1 MTRCKIC
8 DCKLHSGDLCRRCKD
23 EQEWLNTRD
32 YFCKRCGKHLPGA
45 TDEGYCAECRKS
57 AKSYTGPKDCPV
69 CGRELTKNGHCHGC
83 RLKKLQQERKTM
95 ETKHNPFCKQCGLR
109 AARENSSL
117 CQSCAIKNG
126 KNRKKEERRQL
137 AKEKPTT
144 SPTTEKACAE
154 CGAVGKIASRGLCWR
169 CYNDLGIRL
178 RYSVKHPEAG
188 VNKANAAKKAI
199 ESEGHYPPPITET
212 AAATI
217 HASPAPEPKPVKW
230 ELPWSE
236 EKILKTAVKR
246 YGNTRQ
252 ISKAAEECA
261 ELAAAISRFN
271 ANEGDY
277 KEIISE
283 LADVEIMCRQ
293 LRMIYGDA
301 EIDAARTEKLKRLEK
316 RLKS

>member
-1 MTRCKIC
+1 MEKI
-8 DCKLHSGDLCRRCKD
+8 
-23 EQEWLNTRD
+23 
-32 YFCKRCGKHLPGA
+32 
-45 TDEGYCAECRKS
+45 
-57 AKSYTGPKDCPV
+57 
-69 CGRELTKNGHCHGC
+69 
-83 RLKKLQQERKTM
+83 LKKALAHEQALNEQLRERV
-95 ETKHNPFCKQCGLR
+95 L
-109 AARENSSL
+109 
-117 CQSCAIKNG
+117 
-126 KNRKKEERRQL
+126 
-137 AKEKPTT
+137 
-144 SPTTEKACAE
+144 
-154 CGAVGKIASRGLCWR
+154 
-169 CYNDLGIRL
+169 
-178 RYSVKHPEAG
+178 
-188 VNKANAAKKAI
+188 
-199 ESEGHYPPPITET
+199 
-212 AAATI
+212 
-217 HASPAPEPKPVKW
+217 VKW